1 MWTNPTILLYAET
14 ESSPKTAKGRAH
26 WLNFQIA
33 KWLPVWHGL
42 RITTELPSHSFSG
55 EVMTAIKTFKEAVEE
70 KLNLAHA
77 SLKEQHVDEPVKN
90 AAKEWANLKEAK

>member
-1 MWTNPTILLYAET
+1 MWTNPTGLLYTET
-14 ESSPKTAKGRAH
+14 ESSPKTAKARTH

-42 RITTELPSHSFSG
+42 RLTTDLSSHSIS
-55 EVMTAIKTFKEAVEE
+55 EEALTSIKFFKEAVEE

-77 SLKEQHVDEPVKN
+77 SWKEQCVDEAAKN
-90 AAKEWANLKEAK
+90 AAEEWANLKEAK